1 MAANK
6 YVPIKTGE
14 PPKYTY
20 PGKQKKPPRF
30 IIKAQKLKGERK
42 GYNV

>member
-6 YVPIKTGE
+6 YVKIRTGA

-20 PGKQKKPPRF
+20 PGKQKTPPRF
-30 IIKAQKLKGERK
+30 IIKAQKLPGERK